1 MTSRKAL
8 TFGFAKTHN
17 RGLAPNGTHFVNFQP
32 QCASMRAGFASDYKP
47 SSPHA
52 SALRLK
58 VSAIW
63 LAPQRLMNNPGYA
76 LIFPGPAIFARLICF
91 FHELRFFKELRR
103 D

>member
-17 RGLAPNGTHFVNFQP
+17 RG
-32 QCASMRAGFASDYKP
+32 
-47 SSPHA
+47 
-52 SALRLK
+52 
-58 VSAIW
+58 